1 MYFKFQTKISLSYI
15 SHLSSRIH
23 IIPHEKAKKRKKK
36 KVITKPVKV
45 RDLKISDPGWNSCAT
60 FPSWTIPEVRE
71 RQRVIFLWVTSEWK
85 TCDEKEVWDL
95 SRPTM
100 SLAPMAKP
108 FKRPILQEQFIK
120 GFIKLGD

>member
-1 MYFKFQTKISLSYI
+1 M
-15 SHLSSRIH
+15 
-23 IIPHEKAKKRKKK
+23 
-36 KVITKPVKV
+36 
-45 RDLKISDPGWNSCAT
+45 
-60 FPSWTIPEVRE
+60 RE